1 MFNWKRLFDNK
12 YVLWFIQYYNLIV
25 LILYVFGCYIY
36 LFDFAFYRIIY
47 QILIAILGFNISSQI
62 FIGYLLSRLKFCKWQ
77 SLAFLF
83 NVIINLTA
91 VTLKILTIY
100 FVIKYDIIIMTVMSS
115 VFLTYIIVYLITRK
129 NKNKK

>member
-1 MFNWKRLFDNK
+1 MLNWKKLFDNK

-25 LILYVFGCYIY
+25 LILYVLGCYVF
-36 LFDFAFYRIIY
+36 LFDYTFYKVIY

-62 FIGYLLSRLKFCKWQ
+62 FIGYLLSRLKFCQWQ
-77 SLAFLF
+77 SIAFLF

-91 VTLKILTIY
+91 FTLKILALY
-100 FVIKYDIIIMTVMSS
+100 FLIPYDIIIMTVMSS
-115 VFLTYIIVYLITRK
+115 VFLTYIIIYLITRK